1 MKKIKS
7 VYSTIMAAVVLASGL
22 LTTSC
27 NKDSEIAPLELNHAK
42 AATQVTVKGEWG
54 NPSKPNEWPQVYVN
68 LYSPWSTSGT
78 ANANTHVVFENRV
91 NGNISPA
98 PGHVLK
104 YIKKDINAVTREDWN
119 TEESVVETV
128 GFQTAKNPL
137 GWYKYNVV
145 SHENQAL
152 ENVTI
157 LVGSKERGVLFA
169 VRLVSFSKV
178 EQKGTIPGPNGDL
191 RVKGDVNIE
200 FRTL

>member
-1 MKKIKS
+1 MKKIRN

-27 NKDSEIAPLELNHAK
+27 NKDSEIAPLELNQAK

-54 NPSKPNEWPQVYVN
+54 NPSKPNEWPKVYVN

-98 PGHVLK
+98 PGHILK
-104 YIKKDINAVTREDWN
+104 YINKDINAVTREDWD
-119 TEESVVETV
+119 TEDSVVETV
-128 GFQTAKNPL
+128 GYHFNDNAR
-137 GWYKYNVV
+137 GWYTYDLE
-145 SHENQAL
+145 SHGNKAR

-157 LVGSKERGVLFA
+157 LVGAKEGGVLFA

-191 RVKGDVNIE
+191 RVRGDVNIE